1 MSDAELDDYFNTYDD
16 DANPD
21 AIGCVVDDRYTVTWS
36 AASPHPHLSR
46 PAILTFMLHRSLYP
60 STTTASDFVH
70 FVSMGRWFCVAE
82 MCRNEWS
89 ASGASLKPLDRTVC
103 IHDHT

>member
-1 MSDAELDDYFNTYDD
+1 LSVLHDHSAPRSHRTSFLDPDFLSDAELDDYFNTYDD

-36 AASPHPHLSR
+36 AAFPHPHLSR

-60 STTTASDFVH
+60 STTTASDFV
-70 FVSMGRWFCVAE
+70 SMGLVLRGGNVQE
-82 MCRNEWS
+82 
-89 ASGASLKPLDRTVC
+89 
-103 IHDHT
+103 